1 MAVDAIFSF
10 LQMGASSFQN
20 HSFNCIFKNWDKF
33 DPQNLKKTCLIFLC
47 DNEWPQYPLE
57 YREYWPVEGSL
68 NYNTVLQLDCFCRKQ
83 EKWVEVPYV
92 LLFFSLQDM
101 PALCPKSTDLVVKA
115 SAPSSPLT
123 LPLYPGFP
131 TEQTPF
137 QEGWPQFW

>member
-68 NYNTVLQLDCFCRKQ
+68 NYNTVLQLIRSVQLKEQ
-83 EKWVEVPYV
+83 RKWVDVSYV
-92 LLFFSLQDM
+92 LLFIYLRDM
-101 PALCPKSTDLVVKA
+101 PDLCPKGADLGVKP
-115 SAPSSPLT
+115 SAPSCSLT
-123 LPLYPGFP
+123 LSLYLGLL
-131 TEQTPF
+131 TEQA
-137 QEGWPQFW
+137 ES